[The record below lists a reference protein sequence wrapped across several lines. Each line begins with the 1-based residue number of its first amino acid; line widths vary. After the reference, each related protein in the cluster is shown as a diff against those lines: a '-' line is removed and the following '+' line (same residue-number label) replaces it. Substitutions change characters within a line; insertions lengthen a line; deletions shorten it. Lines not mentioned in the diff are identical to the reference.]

1 MKTWYR
7 IIFLSIIITVL
18 TDLVKSED
26 SSIQEILY
34 PYKNNNNI
42 DSLIKNPQFE
52 KISNKYVTV
61 LGRDNDPKKV
71 NEVGKLSL
79 FLEKWGGN

>member
-34 PYKNNNNI
+34 SYKNNNNI

-61 LGRDNDPKKV
+61 LGSR
-71 NEVGKLSL
+71 
-79 FLEKWGGN
+79 